1 MAITTRQTTATGVTN
16 KGSPLTNAEVDTN
29 FVELQQD
36 KLENIVEDTTPQLG
50 GSLDVNGNAIVSLSN
65 ANIALTPNG
74 SGVVRLDG
82 NVDIQSGELAL
93 KNSGS
98 VSNIKLYCEVSNAHY
113 TQLQSSAHGAYSG
126 NVTLTLPAATD
137 TLVGKATTDTL
148 TNKSGNISQWTNDSN
163 YVTSSALTGY
173 ASVDDATALAIAL
186 G

>member
-74 SGVVRLDG
+74 AGVVRLDG
-82 NVDIQSGELAL
+82 NVDIQSGEIAL
-93 KNSGS
+93 KNAGA

-137 TLVGKATTDTL
+137 TLVGKATTDTF